1 MGTRN
6 TIQKTQ
12 MQDDFVLVII
22 TIFDIERQERKPLSF
37 CTRTRLDGNI
47 FTAMG
52 SGSTYKKSNRSRRRS
67 ENGDHMLK
75 KKSQST
81 MAGSSTNPEDD
92 HNTSNGDGN
101 VFGSMTVDQKLN
113 LIAELSELV
122 LEDPTKAFHQER
134 ITTTTALSSSTDDGT
149 EQSNYKKKLNFKKSS
164 SKHDKELEKSSSTTT
179 TTTRLPS
186 KIQQLL
192 DLGRTHKNG
201 GDEYVSSLAIMSLL
215 AIFKDI
221 IPTYRIR
228 VPTTAERETTIVSQE
243 TKQLWDYERALVSKL
258 FVVRYWVILS
268 YRRNYT
274 P

>member
-1 MGTRN
+1 
-6 TIQKTQ
+6 
-12 MQDDFVLVII
+12 
-22 TIFDIERQERKPLSF
+22 
-37 CTRTRLDGNI
+37 
-47 FTAMG
+47 MG
-52 SGSTYKKSNRSRRRS
+52 SGSTYKKSKRSRNRS
-67 ENGDHMLK
+67 ENDDHMTT
-75 KKSQST
+75 KKSKSA
-81 MAGSSTNPEDD
+81 MADSSTNPEDD
-92 HNTSNGDGN
+92 HNTSTGDGN

-134 ITTTTALSSSTDDGT
+134 ITTTTPLSSTNDGT
-149 EQSNYKKKLNFKKSS
+149 EQANYKKKFNFKKSS
-164 SKHDKELEKSSSTTT
+164 SKDENELEKSSSTTT

-243 TKQLWDYERALVSKL
+243 TKQIWDYERALVSKL
-258 FVVRYWVILS
+258 FD
-268 YRRNYT
+268 
-274 P
+274 